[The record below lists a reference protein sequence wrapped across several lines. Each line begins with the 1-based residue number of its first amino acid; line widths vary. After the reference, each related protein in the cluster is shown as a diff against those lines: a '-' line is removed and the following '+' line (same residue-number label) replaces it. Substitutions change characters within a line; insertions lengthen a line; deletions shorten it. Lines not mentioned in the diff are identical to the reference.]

1 MTGTTNGK
9 LCVFAFQI
17 SNAGN
22 MSKKNLLYLRL
33 GQKRWRDPE
42 TAELLRHRLQRAY
55 YGAGGSGPPAA
66 VLLGGAPAAVGLG
79 SGASGWGSCG
89 RGARRR
95 HKRAGLALA
104 LLGGAS
110 VAARLDAGV
119 EGRGSGGSGP
129 QCWRQRGSCGF
140 GVEGGDDSA
149 VGDNGVEGGDG
160 KSRSLTAKNQIFHR
174 ELEFHISGL
183 LPFIPGD
190 YSYRLE

>member
-1 MTGTTNGK
+1 M
-9 LCVFAFQI
+9 
-17 SNAGN
+17 
-22 MSKKNLLYLRL
+22 
-33 GQKRWRDPE
+33 
-42 TAELLRHRLQRAY
+42 
-55 YGAGGSGPPAA
+55 
-66 VLLGGAPAAVGLG
+66 APAAVGLLQQCFWVELLRQ
-79 SGASGWGSCG
+79 WGSAPVLLGGDPAAEGLGAGTKG
-89 RGARRR
+89 R
-95 HKRAGLALA
+95 GLALA